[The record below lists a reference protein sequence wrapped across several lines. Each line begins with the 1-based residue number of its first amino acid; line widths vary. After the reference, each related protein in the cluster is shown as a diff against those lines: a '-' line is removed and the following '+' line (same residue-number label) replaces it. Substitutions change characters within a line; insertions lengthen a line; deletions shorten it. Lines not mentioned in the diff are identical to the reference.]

1 MTDQMQVQTAIGKME
16 SDGGPKEKDPAEK
29 DFDTGKAHLVSGDF
43 SAAAA
48 AFHNALI
55 GYEQA
60 NNENGIANAVN
71 QLGDIC
77 VARKSFEQALVH
89 FKRAYEIC
97 DKLGDPYSLLALK
110 KKIAQL
116 YCDLKQYDES
126 ISCYADL
133 IDIYKNFNN
142 PPGAIETLEK
152 LAAVSLEKGDKA
164 RAADAYR
171 TAAAIHKNFKHSRE
185 AEALQS
191 KADAIEGEV

>member
-1 MTDQMQVQTAIGKME
+1 VTEKVQVQTAIGKMGAE
-16 SDGGPKEKDPAEK
+16 VEAEAKDPAEK
-29 DFDTGKAHLVSGDF
+29 DYDIGKAHLGSGDHA
-43 SAAAA
+43 AAAA

-77 VARKSFEQALVH
+77 VARKDFEQALVN

-97 DKLGDPYSLLALK
+97 ERLDDPFSLLALR

-116 YCDLKQYDES
+116 HCDLKQYDEA
-126 ISCYADL
+126 ISCYGDL
-133 IDIYKNFNN
+133 IDTYKDFNN

-152 LAAVSLEKGDKA
+152 LAAVSLKKGDTD

-171 TAAAIHKNFKHSRE
+171 TAAAIHENFKHRRE
-185 AEALQS
+185 AEALRG
-191 KADAIEGEV
+191 KADALDGK